1 MKLAVHFGAGNI
13 GRGFI
18 APVLFE
24 NDYKVIFVDVN
35 KELVNLINS
44 EKSYRVT
51 SINSN
56 SSDINIVSNI
66 TAIDLASTDELKTA
80 LLDADLIST
89 SVGSKFVRDIYQKV
103 SELDNDR
110 NQIFVAFENM
120 YRASTTSS
128 NQVKKLNPNLEVIDA
143 VVDKIVPPQ
152 ITDSLSVTVEKYG
165 SIILDEASKGRPL
178 KKSDVVKYEN
188 YENEF
193 YKKLWLLNGL
203 HLQLAY
209 FGKSNNI
216 HFIHEIL
223 DKDIGVVFAKK
234 TVSQLS
240 NAFNLL
246 TNQDLDHEDFNNLII
261 ERFSLALIKD
271 EVSRICRNPEIKFSK
286 DERFEYPLRT
296 LISNNNDVSSF
307 KEILDI
313 IFENIFSDVEG
324 YDQFHKEQIS
334 MGREKFYKEF
344 WKLEDYSDKYI
355 EKLGG

>member
-66 TAIDLASTDELKTA
+66 TAIDLASTDQLKTA

-89 SVGSKFVRDIYQKV
+89 SVGSKFVKDIYQKV

-128 NQVKKLNPNLEVIDA
+128 NQVKKLNPNLEVIDV

-178 KKSDVVKYEN
+178 NQSEIVSYKN

-203 HLQLAY
+203 HLKLAY
-209 FGKSNNI
+209 FGLSQNLK
-216 HFIHEIL
+216 FIHEVLQNEEGKI
-223 DKDIGVVFAKK
+223 FASESINALAKAYKIYSK
-234 TVSQLS
+234 TDE
-240 NAFNLL
+240 NLE
-246 TNQDLDHEDFNNLII
+246 TFSKII
-261 ERFSLALIKD
+261 HNRFSLPELQD
-271 EVSRICRNPEIKFSK
+271 EVRRVARNPEIKFSLN
-286 DERFEYPLRT
+286 ERFEHPLRY
-296 LISNNNDVSSF
+296 LISEDEEITTF
-307 KEILDI
+307 KEVLDI
-313 IFENIFSDVEG
+313 IYSNNFDEVEG
-324 YDQFHKEQIS
+324 FS
-334 MGREKFYKEF
+334 KFKLTELTNDKKSFYNKF
-344 WKLEDYSDKYI
+344 WKIDTNIQKYT
-355 EKLGG
+355 KRLGE